1 MIVKAAIKF
10 LLTYSDAQLITTV
23 RGLVEGITNN
33 ANFPSPTPKLDLV
46 TTALD
51 AFVVAV
57 ADAANGGKELTA
69 MKDAKRRELVSVV
82 RQLASYVTI
91 AADGDLTKLLSAAFP
106 IQKPT
111 RSKIGMLPAP
121 EVPRLKLGP
130 KSGQMDAS
138 TIPMVG
144 GYVYNW
150 RAALASAPTV
160 YVKTAQTTG
169 ARYLFEELTP
179 GEAYIVDVSVVG
191 SAGMSDWSGSA
202 ELMVV

>member
-1 MIVKAAIKF
+1 MIVKAAIGF
-10 LLTYSDAQLITTV
+10 LSSYSDAQLITTV
-23 RGLVEGITNN
+23 RALVEGLTNN
-33 ANFPSPTPKLDLV
+33 ANFPAPTPKLDIV

-57 ADAANGGKELTA
+57 ADAANGGKELTS
-69 MKDAKRRELVSVV
+69 MKNAKRRELASVV

-91 AADGDLTKLLSAAFP
+91 TSDGNLTTLLSAAFP
-106 IQKPT
+106 VQKPN
-111 RSKIGMLPAP
+111 RSKIGVLPAP
-121 EVPRLKLGP
+121 EVPHVKLGP

-138 TIPMVG
+138 TTPLVG

-160 YVKTAQTTG
+160 YVKVAQTTG
-169 ARYLFEELTP
+169 ARHLFEELTP
-179 GEAYIVDVSVVG
+179 GQTYIVQVSVVG